1 MSFRESLELQR
12 QAVERRRL
20 LDAKRDQ
27 MELDSQRSQAT
38 GGKLQAALAARP
50 EMAGFMCVSSLYPQ
64 NLLILVRY
72 RFHADSAEED
82 EDEDFDLDPLESEQQ
97 RLEEE
102 ADDESALNPYRAA
115 FESGYNR
122 DLDHE
127 AG

>member
-1 MSFRESLELQR
+1 MPSGIRWSWTVNDRKQQEGNSRLLSLLDQKWLDSCPSPPSFR
-12 QAVERRRL
+12 
-20 LDAKRDQ
+20 KH
-27 MELDSQRSQAT
+27 
-38 GGKLQAALAARP
+38 
-50 EMAGFMCVSSLYPQ
+50 
-64 NLLILVRY
+64 LLILVRY
-72 RFHADSAEED
+72 RFHADSDEED